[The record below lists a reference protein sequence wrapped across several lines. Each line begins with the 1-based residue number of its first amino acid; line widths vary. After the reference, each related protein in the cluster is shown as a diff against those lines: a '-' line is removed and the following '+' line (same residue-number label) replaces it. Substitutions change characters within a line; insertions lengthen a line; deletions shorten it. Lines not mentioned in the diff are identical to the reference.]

1 MSRIKLKIP
10 ASFHFS
16 VPLPIRITDINY
28 GGHLGNDAIL
38 SLLHEARMQFLQ
50 QLGYTEMNLAGAALI
65 MSDVAIEFKAEAFYG
80 ETVVAYLALGNV
92 TKISIDIF
100 YKLEKTADGKT
111 KTVALAKTGMICFDY
126 QQKKIA
132 EWPAAVNTRFTALT
146 ELNGT
151 PHNDLAL

>member
-16 VPLPIRITDINY
+16 ILLPIRIADINY
-28 GGHLGNDAIL
+28 GGHLGNDAVL

-50 QLGYTEMNLAGAALI
+50 HLGYTEMNLAGAALI
-65 MSDVAIEFKAEAFYG
+65 MSDVAIEFKGEAFYG
-80 ETVVAYLALGNV
+80 ETLVASMALSNV

-100 YKLEKTADGKT
+100 YKVEKESAGKK

-126 QQKKIA
+126 QQKKIT
-132 EWPAAVNTRFTALT
+132 EWPQEVSKQFTALT
-146 ELNGT
+146 ELNDI
-151 PHNDLAL
+151 HANDVTL

>member
-10 ASFHFS
+10 STFHFS

-28 GGHLGNDAIL
+28 GGHLGNDAVL

-50 QLGYTEMNLAGAALI
+50 HLGYTEMNLAGSALI
-65 MSDVAIEFKAEAFYG
+65 MSDVAIEFKGEAFYG
-80 ETVVAYLALGNV
+80 ETLVASVALANI

-100 YKLEKTADGKT
+100 YKLEKASDGKK
-111 KTVALAKTGMICFDY
+111 KTVALAKTGMVCFDY

-132 EWPAAVNTRFTALT
+132 EWPQEVSSQFTAFN
-146 ELNGT
+146 ELNDL
-151 PHNDLAL
+151 PANDLTF